1 MYKVAVLVLLA
12 IIALLFVMKKNKKH
26 PMGDKPRMTDSSNEP
41 APLPP
46 VSDPVTEAVE
56 PVDE

>member
-1 MYKVAVLVLLA
+1 MYKIAVLVLLT
-12 IIALLFVMKKNKKH
+12 IIALLFVMKKNKKQ
-26 PMGDKPRMTDSSNEP
+26 PMEDGSGEP
-41 APLPP
+41 EPLPP